1 MFKSQKLIVFSIL
14 LALVG
19 IGATVAIGVG
29 ISVRDSVNPD
39 KSSAAISDVVSNITG
54 KVTCKTAAG
63 TQYTKADMI
72 RELSYALYVVDVSK
86 PAENLG
92 YTPYNGSIAKVNK
105 DGTYTI
111 TGSAPKE
118 YNFFKLGVKSSNVL
132 ATNCA
137 DFSKLVNDSGNQVCL
152 NKELT
157 KDITNLCGV
166 TGAGYM
172 CQRNL
177 ETSSFKGFDFAL
189 SNCPEPV
196 LDLATTAISTST
208 AIEKNIGDTLTMYFN
223 GEDLSGFNTLNTNY
237 YIGQQGFSNIY
248 SSYKVYLCENKADT
262 TCKTEVISSSLS
274 IPVVDVSPWS
284 IIAKGKNIKI
294 KVEGKLLTT
303 AKANQ
308 PIKVQYAQ
316 LPGSIAAMT
325 DSNGT
330 NNVWN
335 GSVSILSPAPVSTS
349 TTTTVSSVSSVSSSI
364 SSNASTTSRT
374 SSTSSSKKTTSSN
387 GSVVSES
394 SSTESTIS
402 TESSSS
408 EESSFDSEYS
418 TSSRSTSSIK
428 PYVPVTTTPS
438 NDNTTL
444 LLALVAL
451 LVLFLISLFVVYR
464 KYKSEKESKEV
475 FTPSPLSETPPS
487 SETPPTAPT
496 V

>member
-1 MFKSQKLIVFSIL
+1 MFKSQKIIIFSIL

-19 IGATVAIGVG
+19 IGATVAIAVG
-29 ISVRDSVNPD
+29 ISVRDSVSPD
-39 KSSAAISDVVSNITG
+39 KSSAAISDVISNITG
-54 KVTCKTAAG
+54 KVTCKTATG
-63 TQYTKADMI
+63 TLYTKADMI
-72 RELSYALYVVDVSK
+72 RELSYALYVVDVNK
-86 PAENLG
+86 PADYLG
-92 YTPYNGSIAKVNK
+92 ATPYNGNINKINK

-118 YNFFKLGVKSSNVL
+118 YNFFKLGVKSSNVI
-132 ATNCA
+132 ATNCS
-137 DFSKLVNDSGNQVCL
+137 DFSKLVNDNGNQVCL
-152 NKELT
+152 NKEVT

-177 ETSSFKGFDFAL
+177 DTSSFNGFDFTL

-208 AIEKNIGDTLTMYFN
+208 AIEKNIGETLTMYFN

-237 YIGQQGFSNIY
+237 YIGQQGFSNIF

-262 TCKTEVISSSLS
+262 TCKTEVISSNLS

-294 KVEGKLLTT
+294 KVEGKLLSR

-308 PIKVQYAQ
+308 PIKIQYAQ

-335 GSVSILSPAPVSTS
+335 GSVSILSPAPVTSTS
-349 TTTTVSSVSSVSSSI
+349 TTTTTSSSVSSVSSSSN
-364 SSNASTTSRT
+364 SSLSTTSRT
-374 SSTSSSKKTTSSN
+374 STSSSRNSTSSN

-394 SSTESTIS
+394 SSTESTVS
-402 TESSSS
+402 TETTSS
-408 EESSFDSEYS
+408 EESSLDTEYS

-428 PYVPVTTTPS
+428 PYVPVTTPPS
-438 NDNTTL
+438 NDNNTL

-475 FTPSPLSETPPS
+475 FTPSPLSETPP
-487 SETPPTAPT
+487 TPAPT
-496 V
+496 T